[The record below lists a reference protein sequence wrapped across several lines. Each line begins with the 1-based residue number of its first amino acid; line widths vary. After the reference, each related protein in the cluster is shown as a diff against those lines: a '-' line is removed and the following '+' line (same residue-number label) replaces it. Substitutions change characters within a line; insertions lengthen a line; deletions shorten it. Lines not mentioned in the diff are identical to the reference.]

1 MKIEITTIGEGV
13 EDEKLADLMI
23 AVEEL
28 AMRSG
33 FPHVY
38 VVGDVGRST
47 VHLGEDEQHPRS
59 KWKREWAAGLT
70 NMSYREWRDE
80 DCRVNCQGG
89 GVDDRPLNALD
100 SALIRLYDEV
110 VQHGDEAGEELPLY
124 AEWEKNLFDAM
135 GFAVAQAT
143 VDAALSVTSKLA
155 SALGIKRGLSPE
167 EVERGIDKS
176 RAQAAKQQL
185 LEEYKEYPQTAAQPV
200 SIYTWLREIRA
211 ERYLPF

>member
-13 EDEKLADLMI
+13 DDDKLADLML

-38 VVGDVGRST
+38 VVGDVGRSV

-59 KWKREWAAGLT
+59 KWKREWAAGIT
-70 NMSYREWRDE
+70 DMSYRKWRDE

-89 GVDDRPLNALD
+89 GPEDSVVSALD
-100 SALIRLYDEV
+100 SALIRIYEEV
-110 VQHGDEAGEELPLY
+110 VQRGDEAGDELPLY
-124 AEWEKNLFDAM
+124 AEWEKDLFDAM
-135 GFAVAQAT
+135 GFAVAKET
-143 VDAALSVTSKLA
+143 VDAALTVTAKLA
-155 SALGIKRGLSPE
+155 NALGIKQGLSPE

-176 RAQAAKQQL
+176 RALAAKHQL
-185 LEEYKEYPQTAAQPV
+185 AEEYKEYPQKPAEPV
-200 SIYTWLREIRA
+200 SMYTWLTTVRA
-211 ERYLPF
+211 ADYLSL